1 MRAAELRFGQ
11 KTEEFTGL
19 IWGLVSRDKDG
30 VLSLSRKGVFLL
42 ESNCSIRMSGDS
54 LRRLRLF
61 EPMLD

>member
-30 VLSLSRKGVFLL
+30 VLSLSRKGVF
-42 ESNCSIRMSGDS
+42 
-54 LRRLRLF
+54 
-61 EPMLD
+61 